1 VSKMSRKI
9 ILQVENVVSGYID
22 EIDIIRGTSFNV
34 YESEI
39 LSIIGPNGAGK
50 STMLKTIFGILK
62 IKSGSII
69 FNGKNITKMNY
80 IERLKMGISF
90 VPQGRCN
97 FPMMTVKEN
106 LEMGAFIRDD
116 NNVQRDI
123 EKIMDRFPILK
134 EKKNELAGNLSGG
147 QQQILEMGI
156 ALTLNPKILLVDE
169 PTLGL
174 APKIVSKI
182 FEEIL
187 NIREMGCTIIMVEQ
201 NARKALSISDHAVVL
216 ELGKKR
222 FEGTGNEIAN
232 SEEVKKLYLGG

>member
-1 VSKMSRKI
+1 MSRKI

-62 IKSGSII
+62 TKSGSII

-80 IERLKMGISF
+80 VERLKMGISF

>member
-1 VSKMSRKI
+1 MSRKI

>member
-62 IKSGSII
+62 TKSGSII

>member
-1 VSKMSRKI
+1 MSRKI

-62 IKSGSII
+62 TKSGSII